1 MCVFVVVVK
10 MNSPYKKQMVC
21 DEYYKLECA
30 WICTFKFDYYLGWMV
45 CELGCSKW
53 YKCHLH
59 YSTPFYNK
67 VENTGVFIHS
77 TVTDGPYI
85 ADGEGLID
93 HNSAK

>member
-45 CELGCSKW
+45 CELGF
-53 YKCHLH
+53 
-59 YSTPFYNK
+59 TPFYKK